1 MFRWLAVWALRVS
14 ALFALCAPGATSA
27 WAQPA
32 DLTEAAA
39 AYRAGE
45 KAMAAGRYEDA
56 ARSYGAAYEIS
67 KDPVLFFKLGSALDK
82 GGKCP
87 AAVTYY
93 QRYLREAKPS
103 ESFEKLAQSRIAGC
117 EARIAREAG
126 APASP
131 TAPTSP
137 TTTAP
142 SPAGGPPASG
152 LPTAEAPASPA
163 APTNAPTDAPATDAT
178 TNAPATDATTDTPAT
193 EPEAQPQ
200 AAPAE
205 TFEGPSARRTGAW
218 FGVATSL
225 ALVTVGSVFALS
237 IESTEDDLR
246 DLYVIRAGGRPLV
259 YDGAGRDRYDDLVER
274 GEQYRTLA
282 WVSFGLAGAAA
293 LTSTV
298 LFLTS
303 DGESSRPRAAV
314 APLLHE
320 HGAGLT
326 AALRF

>member
-1 MFRWLAVWALRVS
+1 MFRWLAVWALC
-14 ALFALCAPGATSA
+14 LCATSV

-32 DLTEAAA
+32 DLSDAAT

-45 KAMAAGRYEDA
+45 KAMTAGRYEDA
-56 ARSYGAAYEIS
+56 VRSYGAAYEIS

-82 GGKCP
+82 AGKC
-87 AAVTYY
+87 AAAITYY

-103 ESFEKLAQSRIAGC
+103 ESFEKLAKNRITSC
-117 EARIAREAG
+117 EGRLAKEPAPPAT
-126 APASP
+126 PASP
-131 TAPTSP
+131 DGATPP
-137 TTTAP
+137 TTAGTAGVT
-142 SPAGGPPASG
+142 PATP
-152 LPTAEAPASPA
+152 PTAAAEPA
-163 APTNAPTDAPATDAT
+163 APTPNDEGSAEPAAPPPVDEAPQ
-178 TNAPATDATTDTPAT
+178 
-193 EPEAQPQ
+193 AQPQ
-200 AAPAE
+200 EAPAE
-205 TFEGPSARRTGAW
+205 VYEGPSARRTGAW

-274 GEQYRTLA
+274 GKQYRTLA

-293 LTSTV
+293 VASTV

-303 DGESSRPRAAV
+303 DAEAAPPRAAI
-314 APLLHE
+314 APVFDE
-320 HGAGLT
+320 HGAGL
-326 AALRF
+326 AASLRF

>member
-1 MFRWLAVWALRVS
+1 MFRWLAVWALC
-14 ALFALCAPGATSA
+14 LCATSA

-32 DLTEAAA
+32 DLSDAAT

-45 KAMAAGRYEDA
+45 KAMAAGRFEDA
-56 ARSYGAAYEIS
+56 VRSYGAAYEIS

-82 GGKCP
+82 AGKCSP
-87 AAVTYY
+87 AITYY

-103 ESFEKLAQSRIAGC
+103 ESFEKLTRSRIAAC
-117 EARIAREAG
+117 EAKVATEA
-126 APASP
+126 P
-131 TAPTSP
+131 TAGP
-137 TTTAP
+137 TTPKTTPEAAAEATTEAALKTTPPPQPPDPAPTA
-142 SPAGGPPASG
+142 AEPPASEAIE
-152 LPTAEAPASPA
+152 PPASDEASQARPQEAPVE
-163 APTNAPTDAPATDAT
+163 APYT
-178 TNAPATDATTDTPAT
+178 
-193 EPEAQPQ
+193 
-200 AAPAE
+200 
-205 TFEGPSARRTGAW
+205 GPSARRTGAW

-259 YDGAGRDRYDDLVER
+259 YEGAGRDRYEDLVER

-303 DGESSRPRAAV
+303 DAETTAPRAAV
-314 APLLHE
+314 APLLDE
-320 HGAGLT
+320 HGAGI
-326 AALRF
+326 AASLRF